1 MLCFNNLKFCQELSS
16 VPVGRLLGT
25 CFSAMDLKGDV
36 ANWIQTELEMD
47 LQTGSSA
54 FVRSLEEKYRV
65 TELSVGGRT

>member
-1 MLCFNNLKFCQELSS
+1 MSS

-25 CFSAMDLKGDV
+25 CFSAMDLQGEV

-47 LQTGSSA
+47 SSA